1 MVRRIQRTLILVL
14 LLALNSLSHVQ
25 AEEYRY
31 QGIGHSKLMK
41 VVVNDEGC
49 IQHTDTRDVTTLDK
63 ECSAIGSGHLR
74 WLGRGMFVDVS
85 LSDLNNEARVQDE
98 VADIRIKNIGTLTM
112 LNRQF
117 DNVYEIVTKRH
128 KPVQMEGWVYFTKE
142 QGIIAFSSVYL
153 PRRINWESFVMEGD
167 CGFGGLCN
175 DHKK

>member
-1 MVRRIQRTLILVL
+1 MVRRIQGILILSA
-14 LLALNSLSHVQ
+14 LLALNSLSHAQ
-25 AEEYRY
+25 AEEYSY
-31 QGIGHSKLMK
+31 QGIGYSKFMK
-41 VVVNDEGC
+41 VVVGDRGC
-49 IQHTDTRDVTTLDK
+49 IQHTDTRDVKTLDK

-85 LSDLNNEARVQDE
+85 LSELNNEARVQDE

-117 DNVYEIVTKRH
+117 DNVYEIVTEVKM
-128 KPVQMEGWVYFTKE
+128 PVQIEGWVYFTKE
-142 QGIIAFSSVYL
+142 QGIIAFSSVHL
-153 PRRINWESFVMEGD
+153 PRRINWEAFVMEGD